1 VHSLKGRKVEL
12 ERTPGFCRVLLEDA
26 GLAEVIPEQLR
37 RSAVQECV
45 AGVAVIPRGS
55 WDGHG
60 SAMPDGIGLLV
71 LDGLLIRHVGIAAG
85 YGAELL
91 GEGDLL
97 RPWQEHDA
105 QPALPHTTGW
115 RVLEPTRLAVLD
127 RQAAQRMAQYPELTG
142 RLVGR
147 ALERSRNLAVNMA
160 IVQQSRVQTRL
171 HMLMW
176 HLANRWGYVRADG
189 VILPMALTHSVLSDL
204 VAARRPTVSVTL
216 SAMAKAKLVRRVPE
230 GWLLAGT
237 PPGELLA
244 LQPRDLDDEDGGS
257 LATSGR
263 SRVGLQRATRRRAAG
278 ADRSPPQT
286 GRNAR

>member
-1 VHSLKGRKVEL
+1 MHGRKVDL
-12 ERTPGFCRVLLEDA
+12 DHTAGSCRVLLEDV
-26 GLAEVIPEQLR
+26 GLAEIIPEPR
-37 RSAVQECV
+37 RRTAVQECL
-45 AGVAVIPRGS
+45 AGVAEIPRGC

-71 LDGLLIRHVGIAAG
+71 LNGLLIRHVGIGLG

-97 RPWQEHDA
+97 RPWQEYDA

-127 RQAAQRMAQYPELTG
+127 RQAAQRLAHYPELTG
-142 RLVGR
+142 HLVGR

-189 VILPMALTHSVLSDL
+189 IILPLALTHSVLSDL

-244 LQPRDLDDEDGGS
+244 LHPPDLDAADDDAS
-257 LATSGR
+257 SIATPSR
-263 SRVGLQRATRRRAAG
+263 SRAGLQRATRRRAA
-278 ADRSPPQT
+278 ATDRSPTQT
-286 GRNAR
+286 GRNAQ